1 MCGVGVHLISS
12 TANLWGRTLQMRN
25 VEKYHRKSTRLM
37 FESDKLCGFIIV
49 RSNVNWPHNQNTGA
63 CYNIMATQLVW
74 GITNL
79 AR

>member
-1 MCGVGVHLISS
+1 
-12 TANLWGRTLQMRN
+12 
-25 VEKYHRKSTRLM
+25 M

-63 CYNIMATQLVW
+63 CYKIMATQLVW